1 MKTRKILLIAALFLG
16 LSATASAAEKQKHQ
30 KKKCSSSSS
39 SSSKCYKCSKCPRG
53 AQGARGPIGPT
64 GATGAEGP
72 IGATGVA
79 GPTGATGAEG
89 PTGATGAQ
97 GPAGSGQ
104 ILACADFYSMVVELG
119 IGPGDSMPFNFDGPS
134 VGTAIRRKTPPNSCG
149 FNPGDANGSCYDFE
163 LDRGLYQV
171 QFMVGPI
178 VVPAALVVNLD
189 GNNLNYTT
197 VGNPPSTSPSPSR
210 LEGVSLVE
218 VTEDTSVL
226 SIRNASTSAITG
238 SSLVG
243 LQPYQIIGQETSLRV
258 RSHLVITKIN

>member
-1 MKTRKILLIAALFLG
+1 MKMRKILLIAALFLG

-39 SSSKCYKCSKCPRG
+39 SSSKCYKCNKCPRG
-53 AQGARGPIGPT
+53 PQGARGPIGP
-64 GATGAEGP
+64 A
-72 IGATGVA
+72 
-79 GPTGATGAEG
+79 GATGAEG

-119 IGPGDSMPFNFDGPS
+119 LGRGDSMPFNFDGPS

-163 LDRGLYQV
+163 LDKGLYQV

-178 VVPAALVVNLD
+178 EGPAALVVNLD
-189 GNNLNYTT
+189 GVNLNYTT
-197 VGNPPSTSPSPSR
+197 VGNPSSTSPSR

-226 SIRNASTSAITG
+226 SIRNASTSGITG
-238 SSLVG
+238 GSLVG
-243 LQPYQIIGQETSLRV
+243 LQPDQIIGQETSLRV